1 MNLTNISEVKRIMEQ
16 HGIAFQKQFG
26 QNFLINPTVPARIA
40 EEAGDYVLEIGPG
53 IGTLTRELCARA
65 KKVAAVEIDRGL
77 IPVLE
82 QTLADFDNV
91 TVTCEDVMKLDLCRF
106 IEEQFGGE
114 RITVCANLPYYITT
128 PVIMLLLESGA
139 PIDRI
144 TVMVQKEVAQRLA
157 AAPGTA
163 QYGAVTAAVSWY
175 GSAKKLFDV
184 PAGNFMPRPK
194 VDSSVI
200 QINTENGM
208 RSTVRVNDEQ
218 LLFRTLSA
226 AFAMRRKTLLNALS
240 SDFSHISKDKIANVI
255 TECGFEP
262 TVRGERLSISDFA
275 RISDKLGEIATE
287 SVQ

>member
-1 MNLTNISEVKRIMEQ
+1 MEE

-26 QNFLINPTVPARIA
+26 QNFLINPAIPARIA
-40 EEAGDYVLEIGPG
+40 VEAGDYVLEIGPG

-77 IPVLE
+77 IPVLA
-82 QTLADFDNV
+82 QTLADFGNV
-91 TVTCEDVMKLDLCRF
+91 TVTNADVMKLDLRGF
-106 IEEQFGGE
+106 IREQFGGE

-139 PIDRI
+139 PVDRI

-157 AAPGTA
+157 ALPGTA
-163 QYGAVTAAVSWY
+163 MYGAVTAAVSWY
-175 GSAKKLFDV
+175 GSVKKLFDV
-184 PAGNFMPRPK
+184 PAGNFIPRPK

-200 QINTENGM
+200 QIDTAAGVR
-208 RSTVRVNDEQ
+208 RSVSVKDEK

-240 SDFSHISKDKIANVI
+240 SDFSHIPKEKIANAI
-255 TECGFEP
+255 DECGFEL

-287 SVQ
+287 SEP